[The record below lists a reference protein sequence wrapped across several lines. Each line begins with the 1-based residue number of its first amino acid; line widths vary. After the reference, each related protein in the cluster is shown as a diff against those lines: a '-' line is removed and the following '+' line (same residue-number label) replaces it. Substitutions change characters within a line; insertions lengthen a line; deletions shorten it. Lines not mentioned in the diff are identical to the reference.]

1 MNELAPPAASPHID
15 TTVALA
21 ALRARGAARFDPV
34 RFRFIEALARRMA
47 GQPDAAANAIQS
59 RLARALA
66 DFNERLD
73 RSEPEGVTTQLE
85 AQPHSSPLAELLAHI
100 GRHSPTS
107 SVAPQGELKAMAYFR
122 NTWSRLSVDRQLSR
136 SIAQAPENAGPLNS
150 EFLLLQAL
158 KAMRDISPEY
168 LRQFMTYADTLLWL
182 DQAEA
187 ARAPARKAAA
197 RGEREKKRKAVIK
210 DQ

>member
-1 MNELAPPAASPHID
+1 MNEIAPPAARPHID
-15 TTVALA
+15 TPAALA
-21 ALRARGAARFDPV
+21 TLRARGAARFDPV
-34 RFRFIEALARRMA
+34 RFRFVEALAQRMA
-47 GQPDAAANAIQS
+47 GQPDATANAIES

-73 RSEPEGVTTQLE
+73 RSEQEGVAPQLQ
-85 AQPHSSPLAELLAHI
+85 AQPLSSPLAELLAHI
-100 GRHSPTS
+100 GRHSPAS
-107 SVAPQGELKAMAYFR
+107 SVAPQGESKAMAYFR
-122 NTWSRLSVDRQLSR
+122 NTWSALSVDRQLSR

-158 KAMRDISPEY
+158 KAMRAISPEY

-187 ARAPARKAAA
+187 GRAPARKAAA
-197 RGEREKKRKAVIK
+197 RGERERKRKAGTDK
-210 DQ
+210 G

>member
-1 MNELAPPAASPHID
+1 MNELAPQAARSHID
-15 TTVALA
+15 TTAA
-21 ALRARGAARFDPV
+21 IDALRARGAERFDPV
-34 RFRFIEALARRMA
+34 RFCFIEALARRMA

-66 DFNERLD
+66 DFNERLN
-73 RSEPEGVTTQLE
+73 RSEPEGVATQLE
-85 AQPHSSPLAELLAHI
+85 AQPHCNPLAELLAHI
-100 GRHSPTS
+100 GRHSPAS
-107 SVAPQGELKAMAYFR
+107 SAAPQGELKAMAYFR
-122 NTWSRLSVDRQLSR
+122 NTWSALSVNRQLSR

-187 ARAPARKAAA
+187 GRAPARKAAA